1 MTENQEKRLEQFEKM
16 LQSVQTEY
24 KSIVR
29 QMEELKKKGKIRSVT
44 YQQLMTRK
52 LTYQNMIS
60 MYELYDLESDPEET
74 TDRYEDEDA
83 ADVRAQLQPELDD
96 WFRVQYSRYPK

>member
-1 MTENQEKRLEQFEKM
+1 M

-60 MYELYDLESDPEET
+60 MYELYDLAEKD
-74 TDRYEDEDA
+74 DREREN
-83 ADVRAQLQPELDD
+83 R
-96 WFRVQYSRYPK
+96 

>member
-24 KSIVR
+24 KCIVR

-60 MYELYDLESDPEET
+60 MYELYDLAEKD
-74 TDRYEDEDA
+74 DREREN
-83 ADVRAQLQPELDD
+83 R
-96 WFRVQYSRYPK
+96 

>member
-24 KSIVR
+24 KSIAR

-60 MYELYDLESDPEET
+60 MYELYDLAEKD
-74 TDRYEDEDA
+74 DREREN
-83 ADVRAQLQPELDD
+83 R
-96 WFRVQYSRYPK
+96 

>member
-29 QMEELKKKGKIRSVT
+29 QMQELKKKGKIRSVT

-60 MYELYDLESDPEET
+60 MYELYDLAEKD
-74 TDRYEDEDA
+74 DREREN
-83 ADVRAQLQPELDD
+83 R
-96 WFRVQYSRYPK
+96 